1 MLLALDGARTICSSG
16 VHVCLSWEANVLG
29 VDASSGNS
37 DRVGVDKPGGRL
49 VRILRASFSDAC
61 VSAVSGGAEEAV
73 VVGFG
78 CEGVG
83 VREPEPTTV
92 WESKLDTPSIGGTL
106 VALMPSVVLLSPAM
120 KAASL
125 SPPLENFS
133 IPSLAILSLVR
144 GDTSLGEIF
153 LMPLCVDPVSGL
165 PRFAPPALLVGLS
178 FLFRGELLELE
189 Q

>member
-1 MLLALDGARTICSSG
+1 M
-16 VHVCLSWEANVLG
+16 
-29 VDASSGNS
+29 
-37 DRVGVDKPGGRL
+37 
-49 VRILRASFSDAC
+49 
-61 VSAVSGGAEEAV
+61 
-73 VVGFG
+73 
-78 CEGVG
+78 
-83 VREPEPTTV
+83 REPEPTTV

-106 VALMPSVVLLSPAM
+106 VALMPSVVLLSPA
-120 KAASL
+120 ASL
-125 SPPLENFS
+125 SPPLDNFS